1 MEKKVSRVKQFLS
14 RWRNEYDFR
23 TFVAASCSLATS
35 VVFAFYNGYLGLRHA
50 SLWYGT
56 ICVYYIVLVLLRGT
70 VIAAAK
76 IISVR
81 EQQECARNRV
91 YLIVSAMLFLLNI
104 CLILPVSLMVRQ
116 QKPVDLTLVPAIAM
130 AAYTTYRVVIASVN
144 LKRRRR
150 SSDSLVR
157 LLRTIGFIDALVSIL
172 TLQNTLIMVTSNGG
186 ALELL
191 PMTAVTSG
199 AVWAAVLLLSI
210 AAIIK
215 GSRQIKGKD

>member
-1 MEKKVSRVKQFLS
+1 MSRVKQFLS

>member
-1 MEKKVSRVKQFLS
+1 MSRVKQFLS

-81 EQQECARNRV
+81 EQREYARNRV
-91 YLIVSAMLFLLNI
+91 YLIVSAMLFILNI
-104 CLILPVSLMVRQ
+104 CLVLPVSLMVRQ
-116 QKPVDLTLVPAIAM
+116 QKPVNLTLVPAIAM

-144 LKRRRR
+144 LRRRRR

-172 TLQNTLIMVTSNGG
+172 TLQNTLIMVSSNGG